1 MSFLVIANPRAGRG
15 RGARVL
21 EQVEEEL
28 KHRGVRHETA
38 LSAWA
43 GHAVEIA
50 EQAARD
56 GLAGLVLVGGDG
68 TLFEA
73 LNGMRKAGR
82 MLPVAQI
89 PIGTG
94 NSFIKD
100 LGIESTQDGLS
111 AFHGG
116 KTRRVD
122 IGMMRSSAG
131 SFSFANLVGAG
142 FVADV
147 AARASFFK
155 FLGDTSYK
163 IGVLMELAL
172 LRSRQCRIRADGKDL
187 VREAIFVE
195 VCNSR
200 KTGGDM
206 IMAPDAVLD
215 DGVFDVVIAKA
226 MDRRTLLRLF
236 PLIFTGEHVKDPHV
250 ETFTCTSLHLEF
262 DPPQR
267 VTPDGELLGTTPL
280 DVEVLPGALEMFT
293 L

>member
-1 MSFLVIANPRAGRG
+1 MSFLVIANPHAGQG

-21 EQVEEEL
+21 KQVEEAL
-28 KHRGVRHETA
+28 KRRGVSHTTA
-38 LSAWA
+38 LSGWA
-43 GHAVEIA
+43 GHSVELA
-50 EQAARD
+50 AQAARD
-56 GLAGLVLVGGDG
+56 GAAGLVLVGGDG

-73 LNGMRKAGR
+73 LNGMQQAGR

-100 LGIESTQDGLS
+100 LGIESTADGL
-111 AFHGG
+111 AALDGG
-116 KTRRVD
+116 RTRRVD
-122 IGMMRSSAG
+122 IGRMRSTAG
-131 SFSFANLVGAG
+131 QFCFANLVGAG

-147 AARASFFK
+147 AARASSFK

-163 IGVLMELAL
+163 IGVFIELAL
-172 LRSRQCRIRADGKDL
+172 LRSRQCRIRADGKL
-187 VREAIFVE
+187 LEREAVFVE

-206 IMAPDAVLD
+206 IMAPHAVLD
-215 DGVFDVVIAKA
+215 DGVFDVVIAKT

-250 ETFTCTSLHLEF
+250 ETFTCSLFQLEF

-280 DVEVLPGALEMFT
+280 SVEVLPRALEMFT